1 MSYEQHNRL
10 WGTRLGVKRKVPSQ
24 REYVQR
30 VTGLD
35 VQDNFKAYWL
45 LHLSRNPSPRA
56 YSQLSEAH
64 RIAIRKLSDYE
75 TSGKGYEQF
84 KFNQE
89 WGID

>member
-10 WGTRLGVKRKVPSQ
+10 WGTRLGIKRKVPSQ

-45 LHLSRNPSPRA
+45 LQLAAKPSARA
-56 YSQLSEAH
+56 WKRLTAAQQLAVQ
-64 RIAIRKLSDYE
+64 KLAE
-75 TSGKGYEQF
+75 HQASGKGYEQF